1 MEHVAIDLGGRE
13 SQVCVR
19 RADGTVVEERRCRT
33 DELGVY
39 LARRPPS
46 RVILETCAE
55 AFHVT
60 DLAKAAGHEVR
71 VVPSML
77 VKALG
82 VGARGV
88 KNDRKDA
95 QALSEA
101 SARMELPSVHVPSRL
116 SRELRARCTSREAL
130 IAARTQL
137 INSARGWARTEG
149 WRPRSG
155 AVETFPQRL
164 RAAAGPNL
172 PAHIESLLV
181 VLEALNEQIRNAD
194 RELAKVAKQEPTCR
208 LLTTMPGVGAV
219 TSVRMM
225 AALDEVSRFESA
237 SKVQAFLGLVPG
249 EHSSSDR
256 QRRTGITK
264 AGPPSVRRTLIQA
277 AWCLRI
283 KRPSDPMVQWA
294 TEVERRRGKFVAVVA
309 LARKMAGVLFAMW
322 RDGKA
327 YDPSRATQPP
337 VVPPMTV

>member
-13 SQVCVR
+13 SQVCIR

-33 DELGVY
+33 DELGTY

-60 DLAKAAGHEVR
+60 DLAKAAGHQVR

-101 SARMELPSVHVPSRL
+101 SARMELPSVHVPSRV
-116 SRELRARCTSREAL
+116 SRELRAQCTSREAL
-130 IAARTQL
+130 ISARTQL

-155 AVETFPQRL
+155 AVETLPQRL
-164 RAAAGPNL
+164 RAVGPKL

-181 VLEALNEQIRNAD
+181 AIETLNEQIRRAD

-219 TSVRMM
+219 TAVRLM
-225 AALDEVSRFESA
+225 AALDDVSRFESA

-277 AWCLRI
+277 AWCLRV

-294 TEVERRRGKFVAVVA
+294 TEVERRRGKFVAIVA
-309 LARKMAGVLFAMW
+309 LARKMVGVLFAMW

-327 YDPSRATQPP
+327 YDPRRPAHAS
-337 VVPPMTV
+337 VVPSILP